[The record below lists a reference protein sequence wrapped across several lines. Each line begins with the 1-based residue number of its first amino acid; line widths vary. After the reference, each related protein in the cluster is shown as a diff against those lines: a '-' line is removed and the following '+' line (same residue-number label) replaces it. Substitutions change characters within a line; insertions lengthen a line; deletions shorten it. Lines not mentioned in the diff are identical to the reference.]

1 MKLQHTIFAAALA
14 LIGTAS
20 AQAATFSAV
29 FDGFCDGVSITVS
42 NGVAYGSETGCVGGA
57 AVGTKGSVKKQ
68 GKAYTLSL
76 NHLPNAV
83 YVLNIDT
90 PTWTIYA
97 ADGSVVQSGT
107 YTVGSAPAEGLAQQP
122 VSGKR

>member
-1 MKLQHTIFAAALA
+1 MKLQHTLFASALA

-20 AQAATFSAV
+20 AQAATFNAS
-29 FDGFCDGVSITVS
+29 FDGFCDGVSITIS
-42 NGVAYGSETGCVGGA
+42 NGVAYGTETGCVGGP

-76 NHLPNAV
+76 DHLPNTI
-83 YVLNIDT
+83 YVLDIET
-90 PTWTIYA
+90 PTWTIYT
-97 ADGSVVQSGT
+97 ADGSVLQSGT
-107 YTVGSAPAEGLAQQP
+107 YTVGGTAAGLSQLP